1 MYQSKEDKQDNM
13 MERCTYVFRG
23 HVHRY
28 NDSMNRTVGMRD
40 ALRARQTGDRTFV
53 VIAISDERDEHRV
66 YQTHD
71 MVGEDASNVPYIT
84 LTAIV
89 REEEEEK
96 KKCSLNF

>member
-1 MYQSKEDKQDNM
+1 M
-13 MERCTYVFRG
+13 MKNCTSSEG
-23 HVHRY
+23 T
-28 NDSMNRTVGMRD
+28 SIGTMNRTVGMRD

-53 VIAISDERDEHRV
+53 VIAISDERDEHIV

-89 REEEEEK
+89 RSLIHTPTAQIDDGEDNAK
-96 KKCSLNF
+96 KAIATMRV